1 MLLEKLCNA
10 DGVSGCEREVR
21 ELIKEEAAPFAD
33 DIITDSMGNLLVL
46 KKGIKHDKTVMLS
59 AHMDEVGF
67 IISGITKEGYLEF
80 KSVGGIDTRVI
91 ISKKVRIGKD
101 RIKGIIGIKAVH
113 LTTRD
118 ERDKVPKES
127 ELFIDIGAKDMEDA
141 KKYIKLGDYAAFDTE
156 FELLGENSIKAKAI
170 DDRVGCY
177 ILCKLMKEK
186 VEYDTWFC
194 FCTQEEVGLRGA
206 RIAAYRIKPDI
217 ALVIEGTTCCDV
229 PGADKHE
236 YVTEMNGGAAIS
248 FMDRTTIVNK
258 KYCDWL
264 MELAEKKGINAQY
277 KKMASGGN
285 DAGVIHLS
293 ETGVLCA
300 SVSVPCR
307 YIHSP
312 ASVASLKDIEA
323 VSKLCSAVMENINDI
338 INVSFTITVRR

>member
-10 DGVSGCEREVR
+10 DGVSGCERTVR
-21 ELIKEEAAPFAD
+21 ELIRQEVSPYAD
-33 DIITDSMGNLLVL
+33 DIIADSMGNLLVL
-46 KKGIKHDKTVMLS
+46 KKGLKHNKRVMLL

-91 ISKKVRIGKD
+91 ISKKVRIGRDK
-101 RIKGIIGIKAVH
+101 IKGIIGIKAVH
-113 LTTRD
+113 LTTKD
-118 ERDKVPKES
+118 EREKVPKES

-141 KKYIKLGDYAAFDTE
+141 KKYVKLGDYAAFDTE
-156 FELLGENSIKAKAI
+156 AELLGENSIKAKAI

-177 ILCKLMKEK
+177 ILCSLIKEK

-206 RIAAYRIKPDI
+206 GIAAYRIKPNI
-217 ALVIEGTTCCDV
+217 ALVVEGTTCCDV
-229 PGADKHE
+229 PGAEKHE
-236 YVTEMNGGAAIS
+236 YVTEMNGGAAVS

-258 KYCDWL
+258 EYCNWL
-264 MELAEKKGINAQY
+264 MKLAEDKGINVQY

-293 ETGVLCA
+293 ETGVRCA

-312 ASVASLKDIEA
+312 ASIASLKDIEA
-323 VSKLCSAVMENINDI
+323 VRQLCSAALENIDDI
-338 INVSFTITVRR
+338 V